1 MKIAFW
7 GNALQKA
14 NVSAHLA
21 AISMV
26 TATCSPYRIV
36 AFENHLC
43 KPDLGTI
50 YHGQQ
55 NNQVVREAGCNYY
68 EGVGLEGMIRQMYR
82 ANTHGKPLSFYMNDI
97 ILEHLSYI
105 PQNRIISRDLFDYE
119 FNQSIG
125 TLLNQIESY
134 ADLCMIDTASNSLT
148 TKIILEEADLIVVNF
163 SQNISFLEEFFYQ
176 YSSLISKAVFLIG
189 NCTSHSLLS
198 YKRIS
203 KSFGIPWH
211 KICIIPRN
219 EQFQEAF
226 DNGNVAEFMKVNY
239 GCKKDH
245 DNYPFILAVKKAT
258 ALILKELTY
267 QDDRKVSSQC

>member
-7 GNALQKA
+7 GNALQKN

-26 TATCSPYRIV
+26 TATCSPYKII

-50 YHGQQ
+50 YHGKQS
-55 NNQVVREAGCNYY
+55 NLIVREAGCNYY

-82 ANTHGKPLSFYMNDI
+82 SNGRGKSLSFYMTDI
-97 ILEHLSYI
+97 ISNHLSYI

-125 TLLNQIESY
+125 TLLNQIDSY
-134 ADLCMIDTASNSLT
+134 GDLCFIDTASNSLT
-148 TKIILEEADLIVVNF
+148 TKVILEEANLIVVNF
-163 SQNISFLEEFFYQ
+163 SQNVSFLEEFFQQ

-203 KSFGIPWH
+203 KTYGIPWH

-226 DNGNVAEFMKVNY
+226 VTGNVAEFIKINY
-239 GCKKDH
+239 ICKKED
-245 DNYPFILAVKKAT
+245 DNYPFIHAIKKAT
-258 ALILKELTY
+258 ALILKELSY
-267 QDDRKVSSQC
+267 QDDRKASNQC